1 MIHDTARPRGTEDQ
15 LPPDHR
21 GPVRFLWWLVVG
33 QRRRTAL
40 AALLGSVWMGL
51 LALPPYLLSRAVDDG
66 LRAGDGGALLRW
78 SAALLAVGLVE
89 AWLSILRH
97 RTMTRVRN
105 DAAVR
110 TARAVAHHA
119 ARLGASLSHRVAE
132 GEVLAI
138 GLGDVATVA
147 QSMTAV
153 GPGTGAVVCCL
164 AVAAVLFSVSPLI
177 AAVVLAGVPAL
188 ALAVGPLLGRL
199 TGALTAYRAR
209 QGELALQLA
218 DVAGGLRVLAGLGGK
233 EAYARRYGRAS
244 ARLLEE
250 GYRVASATSWVDA
263 CGTGVPALFLAVV
276 TWLGAR
282 TAAEGAISVG
292 DLVAVYGY
300 VAVLLV
306 PVASFI
312 ESGGDLSQAL
322 VAARRIVA
330 FLALEPESAGTAR
343 TGRAPHGPAELY
355 DPVSGARIAPGAFTA
370 LASDA
375 PAEAA
380 AVLDRIGGL
389 APSAATWGGVRLDA
403 VPLDAVRARILV
415 ADNESHLFAGPVLD
429 AVEGRAPRDPA
440 AVRRALH
447 TAAAEDVVRAL
458 PRGLDTPLDDGGRNV
473 SGGQR
478 QRLRLARALLAEPEV
493 LLAAEPTSAV
503 DAHTEARLAA
513 RLRAARA
520 GRTTVV
526 TTTSP
531 LVLDAADTVCHLA
544 DGRVAATGT
553 HRALL
558 AAGGAYR
565 ALVSRTAE
573 PPAADGDLTAAS
585 GGTAVRA
592 AGAVGGDL
600 PDGTGAAEGTR

>member
-1 MIHDTARPRGTEDQ
+1 MTEDAAGIGGPEGTR
-15 LPPDHR
+15 PPDHR
-21 GPVRFLWWLVVG
+21 GPVRFLWWLVVS

-40 AALLGSVWMGL
+40 AALLGSVWMAL

-78 SAALLAVGLVE
+78 SGALLAVGLVE

-110 TARAVAHHA
+110 TARAVAGQSVG
-119 ARLGASLSHRVAE
+119 LGASLSHRAAD

-153 GPGTGAVVCCL
+153 GPGAGAVVCCL

-177 AAVVLAGVPAL
+177 AVVVLAGVPVL

-218 DVAGGLRVLAGLGGK
+218 DLAGGLRVLAGLGGK
-233 EAYARRYGRAS
+233 EAYARRYDRAS
-244 ARLLEE
+244 ARLLDE
-250 GYRVASATSWVDA
+250 GYRVASVTSWVDA

-282 TAAEGAISVG
+282 SAAEGAISVG
-292 DLVAVYGY
+292 GLVAVYGY
-300 VAVLLV
+300 AAVLLV
-306 PVASFI
+306 PVAAFI

-330 FLALEPESAGTAR
+330 FLALEPESAATAR
-343 TGRAPHGPAELY
+343 TGRAPDGPAELY
-355 DPVSGARIAPGAFTA
+355 DPASGVRIAPCAFTA
-370 LASDA
+370 LASEG
-375 PAEAA
+375 PAAA
-380 AVLDRIGGL
+380 AVLDRLGGFT
-389 APSAATWGGVRLDA
+389 PSGATWGGVLLDG
-403 VPLDAVRARILV
+403 VPPGAVRARVLV
-415 ADNESHLFAGPVLD
+415 ADNESHLFAGPVRD
-429 AVEGRAPRDPA
+429 TVEGRVPRDPA
-440 AVRRALH
+440 AVRGALH
-447 TAAAEDVVRAL
+447 TAAAEDVVQAL

-503 DAHTEARLAA
+503 DAHTEALLAA
-513 RLRAARA
+513 RLRAARD

-531 LVLDAADTVCHLA
+531 LVLAVADTVCHLV
-544 DGRVAATGT
+544 DGRLAATGT

-558 AAGGAYR
+558 AADAAYR

-573 PPAADGDLTAAS
+573 PPAGSADGAQ
-585 GGTAVRA
+585 GTAGPAARA
-592 AGAVGGDL
+592 PGAADGGL
-600 PDGTGAAEGTR
+600 PDGIAAPEGTR